1 MTIRKL
7 LPEDAAA
14 FQELRLRA
22 LLDKPGSFTSSHAEE
37 SSLSLGEVAERL
49 APTADR
55 AVFGAFDG
63 GRLIGMAGLGREPM
77 AKIAHK
83 AYVWGMY
90 VEPNFRGRHWGQR
103 LLEAAIEFAA
113 QVPGIRQVS
122 ISVYSGN
129 DVARRLYIASGFVPY
144 GIEPCAPLVGDT
156 CYDEEHM
163 VRLLERPVTIGG

>member
-1 MTIRKL
+1 VTIRKL
-7 LPEDAAA
+7 LAEDAAV

-37 SSLSLGEVAERL
+37 SPLSLGEVAERL

-55 AVFGAFDG
+55 AVFGAFDA
-63 GRLIGMAGLGREPM
+63 GRMIGMAGIGRESM
-77 AKIAHK
+77 VKIAHK

-90 VEPNFRGRHWGQR
+90 VEPSYRGKGWGQR
-103 LLEAAIEFAA
+103 LLDAAIEFAA
-113 QVPGIRQVS
+113 EVPGIRQVN

-129 DVARRLYIASGFVPY
+129 DVARRMYISSGFVPY
-144 GIEPCAPLVGDT
+144 GVEACAMQVGDT

-163 VRLLERPVTIGG
+163 VRLLARPTR

>member
-7 LPEDAAA
+7 LAEDAAV
-14 FQELRLRA
+14 FRELRLRA

-63 GRLIGMAGLGREPM
+63 GRMIGMAGLGREAM

-83 AYVWGMY
+83 GYVWGMY
-90 VEPNFRGRHWGQR
+90 VEPDYRGKGWGQR
-103 LLEAAIEFAA
+103 LLDATIEFAA
-113 QVPGIRQVS
+113 QVTGLRQVNFS
-122 ISVYSGN
+122 MYSGN
-129 DVARRLYIASGFVPY
+129 DVARRLYVSSGFVPY
-144 GIEPCAPLVGDT
+144 GVEPCAMRVGDT

-163 VRLLERPVTIGG
+163 VRVLMRHTP

>member
-1 MTIRKL
+1 MTIRRL
-7 LPEDAAA
+7 LAEDAAA

-37 SSLSLGEVAERL
+37 SRLSLGDIAERL
-49 APTADR
+49 APTVDR

-63 GRLIGMAGLGREPM
+63 GRMIGMAGLGRAPM
-77 AKIAHK
+77 VKISHK

-90 VEPNFRGRHWGQR
+90 VEPDYRGKGWGHR
-103 LLEAAIEFAA
+103 LLDAAIEFAV
-113 QVPGIRQVS
+113 QVPGIRQVN

-129 DVARRLYIASGFVPY
+129 GVARRLYLSSGFVPY
-144 GIEPCAPLVGDT
+144 GVEPCAMRVGDT

-163 VRLLERPVTIGG
+163 DRVLMRHAPCH